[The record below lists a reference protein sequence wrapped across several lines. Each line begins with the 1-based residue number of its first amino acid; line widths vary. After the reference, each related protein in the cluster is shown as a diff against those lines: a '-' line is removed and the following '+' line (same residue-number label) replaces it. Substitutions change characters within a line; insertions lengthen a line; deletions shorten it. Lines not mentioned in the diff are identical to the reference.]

1 MSFLCIFAQ
10 NSSKMKTTTVS
21 VYAAFFFI
29 LVLSISCHRDSGA
42 SDVVFQKIEACM
54 ESLPDTAL
62 YLIKSIPHPEK
73 LRGKSQADYALLLT
87 QAMDQNYVKFSSD
100 SLIALALDYYTVERG
115 DSAMRAKTQYYY
127 GRVMRELG
135 KDEEALLFF
144 LSAKET
150 FENLQCC
157 KMFAMATDE
166 IGMINRK
173 KKLYQESL
181 QNFQKSYAIYEK
193 LKDSLGIVRTG
204 QNIGRTYLFQ
214 NKWDSCHYYYNN
226 ALELA
231 REKQYLFEVSILHEL
246 GILYCSMGDLYAAER
261 YFLAAYEKETN
272 QERKY
277 VECMSLGYLYVQ
289 MGDVKSARKYFEMS
303 VNSSKEY
310 TRIDA
315 YNNLYF
321 LEKDIDNFEEAIV
334 YHEKADSIVNVLD
347 EVDSQQLITR
357 LQKQYE
363 NEKLRSDNL
372 QLKIHRTIFMF
383 CATVVFLIIA
393 FYTFYYY
400 YKSKNHRK
408 KIAEIESQIR
418 DNEEEIKRYQQEME
432 EIQELK
438 EQMLEE
444 NRILEENRMKVG
456 ELNGKIILL
465 SMQNKTLSGLL
476 KELGGELTVGPSSE
490 QYISAFRLLLAI
502 KEGTL
507 RGKLSDGERYKLFSL
522 FDLLYANYVTRLLD
536 RTPLLTKRD
545 LEICC
550 FLKFGLT
557 NEELARIFQTSSD
570 SVTKAKGRL
579 KGRLGISAQEDLTVF
594 LRDF

>member
-1 MSFLCIFAQ
+1 MCIFAQ
-10 NSSKMKTTTVS
+10 NSSKVKTTTVS

-29 LVLSISCHRDSGA
+29 LVLSVSCHRDSEVPDA
-42 SDVVFQKIEACM
+42 AFQRIEMCM

-62 YLIKSIPHPEK
+62 YLLKSIPHTEK
-73 LRGKSQADYALLLT
+73 LRGKLQADYALLLT
-87 QAMDQNYVKFSSD
+87 QAMDQNYVKFTSG
-100 SLIALALDYYTVERG
+100 SLIALALNYYTVERG
-115 DSAMRAKTQYYY
+115 DSVTRAKAQYYY
-127 GRVMRELG
+127 GRVLRELG
-135 KDEEALLFF
+135 KDEEALTF
-144 LSAKET
+144 LSSAKDM
-150 FENLQCC
+150 FGNIQCC

-181 QNFQKSYAIYEK
+181 KNFRESYTIYEE
-193 LKDSLGIVRTG
+193 LKDSLSLVRAG
-204 QNIGRTYLFQ
+204 QNIGRAYLFQ
-214 NKWDSCHYYYNN
+214 NKWDSCYFYYTY

-231 REKQYLFEVSILHEL
+231 REKQYPSEVSILHEL
-246 GILYCSMGDLYAAER
+246 GILYRSMGELKKSER
-261 YFLAAYEKETN
+261 YFLAAYEKETDE
-272 QERKY
+272 ERKY
-277 VECMSLGYLYVQ
+277 VECMSLGYLYIQ
-289 MGDVKSARKYFEMS
+289 MGDVENARKYFKMS
-303 VNSSKEY
+303 INSSKEY

-321 LEKDIDNFEEAIV
+321 LEKDIDNFEEAII

-347 EVDSQQLITR
+347 EVDSQELITE

-363 NEKLRSDNL
+363 NEKLRNDNL
-372 QLKIHRTIFMF
+372 QLKVDRTVFIF
-383 CATVVFLIIA
+383 CSTVIFLIVA
-393 FYTFYYY
+393 FYMCYYY

-438 EQMLEE
+438 DQVLEE

-456 ELNGKIILL
+456 ELNGKIVLL

-507 RGKLSDGERYKLFSL
+507 RGKLSNGERYKLFSL
-522 FDLLYANYVTRLLD
+522 FDLLYSNYVTRLLD
-536 RTPLLTKRD
+536 KTPLLTKHD

-579 KGRLGISAQEDLTVF
+579 KGRLGISPQEDLNVF

>member
-1 MSFLCIFAQ
+1 MCIFAQ
-10 NSSKMKTTTVS
+10 NSSKVKTTTVS

-29 LVLSISCHRDSGA
+29 LVLSVSCHRDSEA
-42 SDVVFQKIEACM
+42 PDAAFQRIEMCM

-62 YLIKSIPHPEK
+62 YLLKSIPHTEK
-73 LRGKSQADYALLLT
+73 LRGKLQADYALLLT
-87 QAMDQNYVKFSSD
+87 QAMDQNYVKFTSD
-100 SLIALALDYYTVERG
+100 SLIVLALNYYTVERG
-115 DSAMRAKTQYYY
+115 DSVTRAKAQYYY
-127 GRVMRELG
+127 GRVLRELG
-135 KDEEALLFF
+135 KDEEALTF
-144 LSAKET
+144 LSSAKEM
-150 FENLQCC
+150 FGNIQCC

-181 QNFQKSYAIYEK
+181 KNFRESYTIYEE
-193 LKDSLGIVRTG
+193 LKDSLSLVRAG
-204 QNIGRTYLFQ
+204 QNIGRAYLFQ
-214 NKWDSCHYYYNN
+214 NKWDSCYFYYTY

-231 REKQYLFEVSILHEL
+231 REKQYPSEVSILHEL
-246 GILYCSMGDLYAAER
+246 GILYRSMGELKKSER
-261 YFLAAYEKETN
+261 YFLAAYEKETDE
-272 QERKY
+272 ERKY
-277 VECMSLGYLYVQ
+277 VECMSLGYLYIQ
-289 MGDVKSARKYFEMS
+289 MGDVENARKYFKMS
-303 VNSSKEY
+303 INSSKEY

-321 LEKDIDNFEEAIV
+321 LEKDIDNFEEAII

-347 EVDSQQLITR
+347 EVDSQELITE

-363 NEKLRSDNL
+363 NEKLRNDNL
-372 QLKIHRTIFMF
+372 QLKVDRTVFIF
-383 CATVVFLIIA
+383 CGTVIFLIVA
-393 FYTFYYY
+393 FYMCYYY

-438 EQMLEE
+438 DQVLEE

-456 ELNGKIILL
+456 ELNGKIVLL

-507 RGKLSDGERYKLFSL
+507 RGKLSNGERYKLFSL
-522 FDLLYANYVTRLLD
+522 FDLLYSNYVTRLLD
-536 RTPLLTKRD
+536 KTPLLTKHD

-579 KGRLGISAQEDLTVF
+579 KGRLGISPQEDLNVF

>member
-1 MSFLCIFAQ
+1 MCIFAQ
-10 NSSKMKTTTVS
+10 NSSKVKTTTVS

-29 LVLSISCHRDSGA
+29 LVLSVSCHRDSEA
-42 SDVVFQKIEACM
+42 PDAAFQRIEMCM

-62 YLIKSIPHPEK
+62 YLLKSIPHTEK
-73 LRGKSQADYALLLT
+73 LRGKLQADYALLLT
-87 QAMDQNYVKFSSD
+87 QAMDQKYVKFTSD
-100 SLIALALDYYTVERG
+100 SLIALALNYYTVERG
-115 DSAMRAKTQYYY
+115 DSVTRAKAQYYY
-127 GRVMRELG
+127 GRVLRELG
-135 KDEEALLFF
+135 KDEEALTF
-144 LSAKET
+144 LSSAKEM
-150 FENLQCC
+150 FGNIQCC

-181 QNFQKSYAIYEK
+181 KNFRESYTIYEE
-193 LKDSLGIVRTG
+193 LKDSLSLVRAG
-204 QNIGRTYLFQ
+204 QNIGRAYLFQ
-214 NKWDSCHYYYNN
+214 NKWDSCYFYYTY

-231 REKQYLFEVSILHEL
+231 REKQYPSEVSILHEL
-246 GILYCSMGDLYAAER
+246 GILYRSMGELKKSER
-261 YFLAAYEKETN
+261 YFLAAYEKETDE
-272 QERKY
+272 ERKY
-277 VECMSLGYLYVQ
+277 VECMSLGYLYIQ
-289 MGDVKSARKYFEMS
+289 MGDVENARKYFKMS
-303 VNSSKEY
+303 INSSKEY

-321 LEKDIDNFEEAIV
+321 LEKDIDNFEEAII

-347 EVDSQQLITR
+347 EVDSQELITE

-363 NEKLRSDNL
+363 NEKLRNDNL
-372 QLKIHRTIFMF
+372 QLKVDRTVFIF
-383 CATVVFLIIA
+383 CGTVIFLIVA
-393 FYTFYYY
+393 FYMCYYY

-438 EQMLEE
+438 DQVLEE

-456 ELNGKIILL
+456 ELNGKIVLL

-507 RGKLSDGERYKLFSL
+507 RGKLSNGERYKLFSL
-522 FDLLYANYVTRLLD
+522 FDLLYSNYVTRLLD
-536 RTPLLTKRD
+536 KTPLLTKHD

-579 KGRLGISAQEDLTVF
+579 KGRLGISPQEDLNVF

>member
-1 MSFLCIFAQ
+1 
-10 NSSKMKTTTVS
+10 MKTTTVS

-29 LVLSISCHRDSGA
+29 LVLSVSCRRDSEA
-42 SDVVFQKIEACM
+42 PDVAFQKIEMCM

-62 YLIKSIPHPEK
+62 YLLKSVPHPEK

-87 QAMDQNYVKFSSD
+87 QAMDQNYVKFTSD
-100 SLIALALDYYTVERG
+100 SLIALALNYYTVKRG
-115 DSAMRAKTQYYY
+115 DTAMRAKAQYYY
-127 GRVMRELG
+127 GRVLRELG
-135 KDEEALLFF
+135 KDEEALSF
-144 LSAKET
+144 LSSAKEM
-150 FENLQCC
+150 FGKIQCC

-166 IGMINRK
+166 IGMVNRK

-181 QNFQKSYAIYEK
+181 KNFQESYAIYGE
-193 LKDSLGIVRTG
+193 LKKS
-204 QNIGRTYLFQ
+204 
-214 NKWDSCHYYYNN
+214 
-226 ALELA
+226 
-231 REKQYLFEVSILHEL
+231 
-246 GILYCSMGDLYAAER
+246 ER
-261 YFLAAYEKETN
+261 YFLAAYEKETDE
-272 QERKY
+272 ERKY
-277 VECMSLGYLYVQ
+277 VECMSLGYLYIQ
-289 MGDVKSARKYFEMS
+289 MGDVENARKYFKMS
-303 VNSSKEY
+303 INSSKEY

-321 LEKDIDNFEEAIV
+321 LEKDIDNFEEAIT
-334 YHEKADSIVNVLD
+334 YHEKADSIVSVLD
-347 EVDSQQLITR
+347 EVDSLELITE

-372 QLKIHRTIFMF
+372 QMKMHRTVFLF
-383 CATVVFLIIA
+383 CGTIVFLIVA
-393 FYTFYYY
+393 FYMCYYY
-400 YKSKNHRK
+400 YKSKNHKK

-438 EQMLEE
+438 DQVLEE

-456 ELNGKIILL
+456 ELNGKIVLL

-522 FDLLYANYVTRLLD
+522 FDLLYADYVTRLLD
-536 RTPLLTKRD
+536 KAPLLTKRD

-579 KGRLGISAQEDLTVF
+579 KGRLGISSQEDLNAF

>member
-1 MSFLCIFAQ
+1 
-10 NSSKMKTTTVS
+10 MKTTTVS

-29 LVLSISCHRDSGA
+29 LVLSVSCRRDSEA
-42 SDVVFQKIEACM
+42 PDVAFQKIEMCM

-62 YLIKSIPHPEK
+62 YLLKSVPHPEK

-87 QAMDQNYVKFSSD
+87 QAMDQNYVKFTSD
-100 SLIALALDYYTVERG
+100 SLIALALNYYTVKRG
-115 DSAMRAKTQYYY
+115 DTAMRAKAQYYY
-127 GRVMRELG
+127 GRVLRELG
-135 KDEEALLFF
+135 KDEEALSF
-144 LSAKET
+144 LSSAKEM
-150 FENLQCC
+150 FGKIQCC

-166 IGMINRK
+166 IGMVNRK

-181 QNFQKSYAIYEK
+181 KNFQESYAI
-193 LKDSLGIVRTG
+193 RAG
-204 QNIGRTYLFQ
+204 QNIGRAYLFQ
-214 NKWDSCHYYYNN
+214 NKWDSCYFYYNN

-231 REKQYLFEVSILHEL
+231 RKKQYPSEVSILHEL
-246 GILYCSMGDLYAAER
+246 GILYRSMGELKKSER
-261 YFLAAYEKETN
+261 YFLAAYEKETDE
-272 QERKY
+272 ERKY
-277 VECMSLGYLYVQ
+277 VECMSLGYLYIQ
-289 MGDVKSARKYFEMS
+289 MGDVENARKYFKMS

-321 LEKDIDNFEEAIV
+321 LEKDIDNFEEAIT
-334 YHEKADSIVNVLD
+334 YHEKADSIVSVLD
-347 EVDSQQLITR
+347 EVDSLELITE

-372 QLKIHRTIFMF
+372 QMKMHRTVFLF
-383 CATVVFLIIA
+383 CGTIVFLIVA
-393 FYTFYYY
+393 FYMCYYY
-400 YKSKNHRK
+400 YKSKNHKK

-438 EQMLEE
+438 DQVLEE

-456 ELNGKIILL
+456 ELNGKIVLL

-522 FDLLYANYVTRLLD
+522 FDLLYADYVTRLLD
-536 RTPLLTKRD
+536 KAPLLTKRD

-579 KGRLGISAQEDLTVF
+579 KGRLGISSQEDLNAF

>member
-1 MSFLCIFAQ
+1 MCIFAQ
-10 NSSKMKTTTVS
+10 NSSKVKTTTVS

-29 LVLSISCHRDSGA
+29 LVLSVSCHRDSEA
-42 SDVVFQKIEACM
+42 PDAAFQRIEMCM

-62 YLIKSIPHPEK
+62 YLLKSIPHTEK
-73 LRGKSQADYALLLT
+73 LRGKLQADYALLLT
-87 QAMDQNYVKFSSD
+87 QAMDQNYVKFTSD
-100 SLIALALDYYTVERG
+100 SLIELALNYYTVERG
-115 DSAMRAKTQYYY
+115 DSVTRAKAQYYY
-127 GRVMRELG
+127 GRVLRELG
-135 KDEEALLFF
+135 KDEEALTF
-144 LSAKET
+144 LSSAKEM
-150 FENLQCC
+150 FGNIQCC

-181 QNFQKSYAIYEK
+181 KNFWESYTIYEE
-193 LKDSLGIVRTG
+193 LKDSLSLVRAG
-204 QNIGRTYLFQ
+204 QNIGRAYLFQ
-214 NKWDSCHYYYNN
+214 NKWDSCYFYYTY

-231 REKQYLFEVSILHEL
+231 REKQYPSEVSILHEL
-246 GILYCSMGDLYAAER
+246 GILYRSMGELKKSER
-261 YFLAAYEKETN
+261 YFLAAYEKETDE
-272 QERKY
+272 ERKY
-277 VECMSLGYLYVQ
+277 VECMSLGYLYIQ
-289 MGDVKSARKYFEMS
+289 MGDVENARKYFKMS
-303 VNSSKEY
+303 INSSKEY

-321 LEKDIDNFEEAIV
+321 LEKDIDNFEEAII

-347 EVDSQQLITR
+347 EVDSQELITE

-363 NEKLRSDNL
+363 NEKLRNDNL
-372 QLKIHRTIFMF
+372 QLKVDRTVFIF
-383 CATVVFLIIA
+383 CGTVIFLIVA
-393 FYTFYYY
+393 FYMCYYY

-438 EQMLEE
+438 DQVLEE

-456 ELNGKIILL
+456 ELNGKIVLL

-507 RGKLSDGERYKLFSL
+507 RGKLSNGERYKLFSL
-522 FDLLYANYVTRLLD
+522 FDLLYSNYVTRLLD
-536 RTPLLTKRD
+536 KTPLLTKHD

-579 KGRLGISAQEDLTVF
+579 KGRLGISPQEDLNVF

>member
-1 MSFLCIFAQ
+1 MCIFAQ
-10 NSSKMKTTTVS
+10 NSSKVKTTTVS

-29 LVLSISCHRDSGA
+29 LVLSVSCHRDSEVPDA
-42 SDVVFQKIEACM
+42 AFQRIEMCM

-62 YLIKSIPHPEK
+62 YLLKSIPHTEK
-73 LRGKSQADYALLLT
+73 LRGKLQADYALLLT
-87 QAMDQNYVKFSSD
+87 QAMDQNYVKLTSD
-100 SLIALALDYYTVERG
+100 SLIALALNYYTVERG
-115 DSAMRAKTQYYY
+115 DSVTRAKAQYYY
-127 GRVMRELG
+127 GRVLRELG
-135 KDEEALLFF
+135 KDEEALTF
-144 LSAKET
+144 LSSAKEM
-150 FENLQCC
+150 FGNIQCC

-181 QNFQKSYAIYEK
+181 KNFRESYTIYEE
-193 LKDSLGIVRTG
+193 LKDSLSLVRAG
-204 QNIGRTYLFQ
+204 QNIGRAYLFQ
-214 NKWDSCHYYYNN
+214 NKWDSCYFYYTY

-231 REKQYLFEVSILHEL
+231 REKQYPSEVSILHEL
-246 GILYCSMGDLYAAER
+246 GILYRSMGELKKSER
-261 YFLAAYEKETN
+261 YFLAAYEKETDE
-272 QERKY
+272 ERKY
-277 VECMSLGYLYVQ
+277 VECMSLGYLYIQ
-289 MGDVKSARKYFEMS
+289 MGDVENARKYFKMS
-303 VNSSKEY
+303 INSSKEY

-321 LEKDIDNFEEAIV
+321 LEKDIDNFEEAIT

-347 EVDSQQLITR
+347 EVDSQELITK

-363 NEKLRSDNL
+363 NEKLRNDNL
-372 QLKIHRTIFMF
+372 QLKVDRTVFIF
-383 CATVVFLIIA
+383 CSTIIFLIIA
-393 FYTFYYY
+393 FYMCYYY

-438 EQMLEE
+438 DQVLEE

-456 ELNGKIILL
+456 ELNGKIVLL

-507 RGKLSDGERYKLFSL
+507 RGKLSNGERYKLFSL
-522 FDLLYANYVTRLLD
+522 FDLLYSNYVTRLLD
-536 RTPLLTKRD
+536 KTPLLTKHD

-579 KGRLGISAQEDLTVF
+579 KGRLGISPQEDLNVF

>member
-1 MSFLCIFAQ
+1 MCIFAQ
-10 NSSKMKTTTVS
+10 NSSKVKTTTVS

-29 LVLSISCHRDSGA
+29 LVLSVSCHRDSEA
-42 SDVVFQKIEACM
+42 PDAAFQRIEMCM

-62 YLIKSIPHPEK
+62 YLLKSIPHTEK
-73 LRGKSQADYALLLT
+73 LRGKLQADYALLLT
-87 QAMDQNYVKFSSD
+87 QAMDQNYVKFTAD
-100 SLIALALDYYTVERG
+100 SLIALALNYYTVERG
-115 DSAMRAKTQYYY
+115 DSVTRAKAQYYY
-127 GRVMRELG
+127 GRVLRELG
-135 KDEEALLFF
+135 KDEEALTF
-144 LSAKET
+144 LSSAKEM
-150 FENLQCC
+150 FGNIQCC

-181 QNFQKSYAIYEK
+181 KNFWESYTIYEE
-193 LKDSLGIVRTG
+193 LKDSLSLVRAG
-204 QNIGRTYLFQ
+204 QNIGRAYLFQ
-214 NKWDSCHYYYNN
+214 NKWDSCYFYYTY

-231 REKQYLFEVSILHEL
+231 REKQYPSEVSILHEL
-246 GILYCSMGDLYAAER
+246 GILYRSMGELKKSER
-261 YFLAAYEKETN
+261 YFLAAYEKETDE
-272 QERKY
+272 ERKY
-277 VECMSLGYLYVQ
+277 VECMSLGYLYIQ
-289 MGDVKSARKYFEMS
+289 MGDVENARKYFKMS
-303 VNSSKEY
+303 INSSKEY

-321 LEKDIDNFEEAIV
+321 LEKDIDNFEEAII

-347 EVDSQQLITR
+347 EVDSQELITE

-363 NEKLRSDNL
+363 NEKLRNDNL
-372 QLKIHRTIFMF
+372 QLKVDRTVFIF
-383 CATVVFLIIA
+383 CGTVIFLIVA
-393 FYTFYYY
+393 FYMCYYY

-408 KIAEIESQIR
+408 KIAEIESQSR

-438 EQMLEE
+438 DQVLEE

-456 ELNGKIILL
+456 ELNGKIVLL

-507 RGKLSDGERYKLFSL
+507 RGKLSNGERYKLFSL
-522 FDLLYANYVTRLLD
+522 FDLLYSNYVTRLLD
-536 RTPLLTKRD
+536 KTPLLTKHD

-579 KGRLGISAQEDLTVF
+579 KGRLGISPQEDLNVF

>member
-1 MSFLCIFAQ
+1 MCIFAQ
-10 NSSKMKTTTVS
+10 NSSKVKTTTVS

-29 LVLSISCHRDSGA
+29 LVLSVSCHRDSEA
-42 SDVVFQKIEACM
+42 PDAAFQRIEMCM

-62 YLIKSIPHPEK
+62 YLLKSIPHTEK
-73 LRGKSQADYALLLT
+73 LRGKLQADYALLLT
-87 QAMDQNYVKFSSD
+87 QAMDQNCVKFTSD
-100 SLIALALDYYTVERG
+100 SLIALALNYYTVERG
-115 DSAMRAKTQYYY
+115 DSVTRAKAQYYY
-127 GRVMRELG
+127 GRVLRELG
-135 KDEEALLFF
+135 KDEEALTF
-144 LSAKET
+144 LSSAKEM
-150 FENLQCC
+150 FGNIQCC

-181 QNFQKSYAIYEK
+181 KNFRESYTIYEE
-193 LKDSLGIVRTG
+193 LKDSLSLVRAG
-204 QNIGRTYLFQ
+204 QNIGRAYLFQ
-214 NKWDSCHYYYNN
+214 NKWDSCYFYYTY

-231 REKQYLFEVSILHEL
+231 REKQYPSEVSILHEL
-246 GILYCSMGDLYAAER
+246 GILYRSMGELKKSER
-261 YFLAAYEKETN
+261 YFLAAYEKETDE
-272 QERKY
+272 ERKY
-277 VECMSLGYLYVQ
+277 VECMSLGYLYIQ
-289 MGDVKSARKYFEMS
+289 MGDVENARKYFKMS
-303 VNSSKEY
+303 INSSKEY

-321 LEKDIDNFEEAIV
+321 LEKDIDNFEEAII

-347 EVDSQQLITR
+347 EVDSQELITE

-363 NEKLRSDNL
+363 NEKLRNDNL
-372 QLKIHRTIFMF
+372 QLKVDRTVFIF
-383 CATVVFLIIA
+383 CGTVIFLIVA
-393 FYTFYYY
+393 FYMCYYY

-408 KIAEIESQIR
+408 KIAEIEFQIR

-438 EQMLEE
+438 DQVLEE

-456 ELNGKIILL
+456 ELNGKIVLL
-465 SMQNKTLSGLL
+465 SMQNKNLSGLL

-507 RGKLSDGERYKLFSL
+507 RGKLSNGERYKLFSL
-522 FDLLYANYVTRLLD
+522 FDLLYSNYVTRLLD
-536 RTPLLTKRD
+536 KTPLLTKHD

-579 KGRLGISAQEDLTVF
+579 KGRLGISPQEDLNVF

>member
-1 MSFLCIFAQ
+1 
-10 NSSKMKTTTVS
+10 MKTTTVS

-29 LVLSISCHRDSGA
+29 LVLSVSCRRDSEA
-42 SDVVFQKIEACM
+42 SDVAFQKIEMCM

-62 YLIKSIPHPEK
+62 YLLKSVPHPEK

-87 QAMDQNYVKFSSD
+87 QAMDQNYVKFTSD
-100 SLIALALDYYTVERG
+100 SLIALALNYYTVERG
-115 DSAMRAKTQYYY
+115 DTAMRAKAQYYY
-127 GRVMRELG
+127 GRVLRELG
-135 KDEEALLFF
+135 KDEEALSF
-144 LSAKET
+144 LSSAKEM
-150 FENLQCC
+150 FGKIQCC

-166 IGMINRK
+166 IGMVNRK

-181 QNFQKSYAIYEK
+181 KNFQESYAIYEE
-193 LKDSLGIVRTG
+193 LKDSVGIVRAE
-204 QNIGRTYLFQ
+204 QNIGRAYLFQ
-214 NKWDSCHYYYNN
+214 NKWDSCYFYYNN

-231 REKQYLFEVSILHEL
+231 RKKQYPSEVSILHEL
-246 GILYCSMGDLYAAER
+246 GILYRSMGELKKSER
-261 YFLAAYEKETN
+261 YFLAAYEKETDE
-272 QERKY
+272 ERKY
-277 VECMSLGYLYVQ
+277 VECMSLGYLYIQ
-289 MGDVKSARKYFEMS
+289 MGDVENARKYFKMS

-321 LEKDIDNFEEAIV
+321 LEKDIDNFEEAIT
-334 YHEKADSIVNVLD
+334 YHEKADSIVSVLD
-347 EVDSQQLITR
+347 EVDSLELITE

-372 QLKIHRTIFMF
+372 QMKMHRTVFLF
-383 CATVVFLIIA
+383 CGTIVFLIVA
-393 FYTFYYY
+393 FYMCYYY
-400 YKSKNHRK
+400 YKSKNHKK

-438 EQMLEE
+438 DQVLEE

-456 ELNGKIILL
+456 ELNGKIVLL

-536 RTPLLTKRD
+536 KAPLLTKRD

-579 KGRLGISAQEDLTVF
+579 KGRLGISSQEDLNAF

>member
-1 MSFLCIFAQ
+1 MCIFAQ
-10 NSSKMKTTTVS
+10 NSSKVKTTTVS

-29 LVLSISCHRDSGA
+29 LVLSVSCHRDSEA
-42 SDVVFQKIEACM
+42 PDAAFQRIEMCM

-62 YLIKSIPHPEK
+62 YLLKSIPHTEK
-73 LRGKSQADYALLLT
+73 LRGKLQADYALLLT
-87 QAMDQNYVKFSSD
+87 QAMDQNYVKFTAD
-100 SLIALALDYYTVERG
+100 SLIALALNYYTVERG
-115 DSAMRAKTQYYY
+115 DSVTRAKAQYYY
-127 GRVMRELG
+127 GRVLRELG
-135 KDEEALLFF
+135 KDEEALTF
-144 LSAKET
+144 LSSAKEM
-150 FENLQCC
+150 FGNIQCC

-181 QNFQKSYAIYEK
+181 KNFWESYTIYEE
-193 LKDSLGIVRTG
+193 LKDSLSLVRAG
-204 QNIGRTYLFQ
+204 QNIGRAYLFQ
-214 NKWDSCHYYYNN
+214 NKWDSCYFYYTY

-231 REKQYLFEVSILHEL
+231 REKQYPSEVSILHEL
-246 GILYCSMGDLYAAER
+246 GILYRSMGELKKSER
-261 YFLAAYEKETN
+261 YFLAAYEKETDE
-272 QERKY
+272 ERKY
-277 VECMSLGYLYVQ
+277 VECMSLGYLYIQ
-289 MGDVKSARKYFEMS
+289 MGDVENARKYFKMS
-303 VNSSKEY
+303 INSSKEY

-321 LEKDIDNFEEAIV
+321 LEKDIDNFEEAII

-347 EVDSQQLITR
+347 EVDSQELITE

-363 NEKLRSDNL
+363 NEKLRNDNL
-372 QLKIHRTIFMF
+372 QLKVDRTVFIF
-383 CATVVFLIIA
+383 CGTVIFLIVA
-393 FYTFYYY
+393 FYMCYYY

-438 EQMLEE
+438 DQVLEE

-456 ELNGKIILL
+456 ELNGKIVLL

-507 RGKLSDGERYKLFSL
+507 RGKLSNGERYKLFSL
-522 FDLLYANYVTRLLD
+522 FDLLYSNYVTRLLD
-536 RTPLLTKRD
+536 KTPLLTKHD

-579 KGRLGISAQEDLTVF
+579 KGRLGISPQEDLNVF